1 MKYKIKEI
9 REKKRISQT
18 ELAKLSGVSRQTII
32 ALETKDDVDTT
43 VGTLNSIAT
52 ALGVSVKSLFFTDGV

>member
-52 ALGVSVKSLFFTDGV
+52 ALGVSVKSLFFTESV